1 MPQDRDM
8 IEDEATG
15 WVIRQRDPA
24 FADWDGF
31 TEWME
36 RGPAYAAAY
45 QAAAVADQDM
55 ADLLARPAPR
65 PIAAPAPPRRS
76 VGRRAWIGGA
86 VAASLAGVIGWQVIE
101 RQPQPYAIETLPGT
115 RRTVTL
121 PEGTVVKL
129 NGATR
134 LTLDGKDPRHAV
146 LERGEALFAVV
157 HDAARPFE
165 VAVGDA
171 TLLDVGTRFTVLRE
185 GGTTE
190 VQVSE
195 GAVVYNPK
203 AEAVRLDP
211 GRTLRAVDGQ
221 GEVTLGTVA
230 PERVAGW
237 ASGRL
242 VYDGQP
248 LATVAA
254 DLARYSGRPVTVA
267 PAIAARPFH
276 GALNLGTDA
285 DLAKLGPLLDVH
297 VRRDGAGWALSPAQ

>member
-1 MPQDRDM
+1 MPQDRDR
-8 IEDEATG
+8 IEDQAVE

-31 TEWME
+31 ADWMAQA
-36 RGPAYAAAY
+36 PAHAEAYHVAAI
-45 QAAAVADQDM
+45 ADQDM
-55 ADLLARPAPR
+55 ADLLATPVPKPLAPPAPR
-65 PIAAPAPPRRS
+65 RA
-76 VGRRAWIGGA
+76 VGRRAWISGA
-86 VAASLAGVIGWQVIE
+86 IAASLAGVIGWQVIE
-101 RQPQPYAIETLPGT
+101 RQPALYSIETIPGT

-121 PEGTVVKL
+121 PEGTVVML
-129 NGATR
+129 NGGTR

-157 HDAARPFE
+157 HDEARPFS
-165 VAVGDA
+165 VAVGGA
-171 TLLDVGTRFTVLRE
+171 TLLDVGTRFNVLRE

-211 GRTLRAVDGQ
+211 GKTLRAVDGQ

-230 PERVAGW
+230 PDRVAGW
-237 ASGRL
+237 TSGRL

-248 LATVAA
+248 LAAVAA
-254 DLARYSGRPVTVA
+254 DLARYAGRPVRVA
-267 PAIAARPFH
+267 PALAARPFH
-276 GALNLGTDA
+276 GALNLGPDG
-285 DLAKLGPLLDVH
+285 DLAKLGPLLDVE
-297 VRRDGAGWALSPAQ
+297 VRRDGAGWALAPAK